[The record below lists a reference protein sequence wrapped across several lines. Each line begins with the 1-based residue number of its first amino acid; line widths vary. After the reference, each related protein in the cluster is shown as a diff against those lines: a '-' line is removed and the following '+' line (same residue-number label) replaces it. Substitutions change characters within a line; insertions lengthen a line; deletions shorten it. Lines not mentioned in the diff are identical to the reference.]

1 MRKRD
6 YYEVLGVPKDA
17 GDAEIKKA
25 FKKLALKYH
34 PDRNPDNP
42 KAAEEKFK
50 EINEAYSVLSNKQK
64 RAQYDQFGP
73 AAFQNGNA
81 AGSGAGFGQGGFGG
95 FGQGGQG
102 FGGFGGFGQGGQGF
116 GGFEDIFDSFFG
128 GQGSRQSANGPQ
140 RGADLRFDVDI
151 TFKQAAFGTEM
162 EIQVPKEETC
172 DHCHGN
178 GAEPGSKVDTCP
190 DCHGTGQQRVVQNTP
205 FGQMVN
211 VRTCSRCGGTGK
223 IIHDKCK
230 KCHGTGTV
238 KVRKKLKIKIPA
250 GVDDGAR
257 LRVAGEGEP
266 GVRGG
271 GHGDLYVYIFVR
283 RDPKF
288 TREGN
293 DILSQET
300 ISFAQAA
307 LGSKIL
313 VETLDGKIELTIPAG
328 TQTGTVFR
336 IRGKGVPV
344 LGSKNRRG
352 DHHVQVTVSVPTH
365 LNAKQKEL
373 LREFAYAGG
382 ETWVGE
388 PKPAEQ
394 PADGD
399 ATSAKSDK
407 KDTKKTKKSFWSK
420 LKEDL

>member
-1 MRKRD
+1 
-6 YYEVLGVPKDA
+6 
-17 GDAEIKKA
+17 
-25 FKKLALKYH
+25 
-34 PDRNPDNP
+34 
-42 KAAEEKFK
+42 
-50 EINEAYSVLSNKQK
+50 
-64 RAQYDQFGP
+64 
-73 AAFQNGNA
+73 
-81 AGSGAGFGQGGFGG
+81 
-95 FGQGGQG
+95 
-102 FGGFGGFGQGGQGF
+102 
-116 GGFEDIFDSFFG
+116 
-128 GQGSRQSANGPQ
+128 
-140 RGADLRFDVDI
+140 
-151 TFKQAAFGTEM
+151 M

-336 IRGKGVPV
+336 IRGTTSRARSPYRRT
-344 LGSKNRRG
+344 STPNRRNSCG
-352 DHHVQVTVSVPTH
+352 NSPMLAAKRGWGSQSRLNNRPTVTPRARRATRKIRRRPRRVFGVS
-365 LNAKQKEL
+365 
-373 LREFAYAGG
+373 
-382 ETWVGE
+382 
-388 PKPAEQ
+388 
-394 PADGD
+394 
-399 ATSAKSDK
+399 
-407 KDTKKTKKSFWSK
+407 
-420 LKEDL
+420 

>member
-1 MRKRD
+1 MSKRD

-17 GDAEIKKA
+17 SDAEIKKA
-25 FKKLALKYH
+25 FRQLAIKYH
-34 PDRNPDNP
+34 PDKNRDNP
-42 KAAEEKFK
+42 KEAEEKFK
-50 EINEAYSVLSNKQK
+50 EVNEAYSVLSNKQK

-73 AAFQNGNA
+73 DAFQNGNA
-81 AGSGAGFGQGGFGG
+81 AGAGGFG
-95 FGQGGQG
+95 GGQG
-102 FGGFGGFGQGGQGF
+102 FGGFGGFGGGQGF

-128 GQGSRQSANGPQ
+128 GQGNRQAANGPQ

-162 EIQVPKEETC
+162 EIQVPKDETC

-178 GAEPGSKVDTCP
+178 GAEPGTDVEECP
-190 DCHGTGQQRVVQNTP
+190 HCHGTGQQRVVQNTP

-211 VRTCSRCGGTGK
+211 VRTCSHCGGTGK
-223 IIHDKCK
+223 IIKKKCT
-230 KCHGTGTV
+230 KCHGQGTV

-266 GVRGG
+266 GLRGG

-283 RDPKF
+283 KDPQF
-288 TREGN
+288 AREGN
-293 DILSQET
+293 DVLSRET

-307 LGSKIL
+307 LGATIR
-313 VETLDGKIELTIPAG
+313 VDTLDGKIDLKIPAG
-328 TQTGTVFR
+328 TQNGTVFR

-344 LGSKNRRG
+344 LGTQNRRG
-352 DHHVQVTVSVPTH
+352 DHHVQVTVAVPKK
-365 LNAKQKEL
+365 LNAKQREL

-388 PKPAEQ
+388 PKAEEK
-394 PADGD
+394 P
-399 ATSAKSDK
+399 KE
-407 KDTKKTKKSFWSK
+407 TKTEEKPKEKKSFWSK
-420 LKEDL
+420 LKKDITED

>member
-1 MRKRD
+1 M
-6 YYEVLGVPKDA
+6 
-17 GDAEIKKA
+17 KA
-25 FKKLALKYH
+25 NRAS
-34 PDRNPDNP
+34 
-42 KAAEEKFK
+42 AAAVTA
-50 EINEAYSVLSNKQK
+50 I
-64 RAQYDQFGP
+64 
-73 AAFQNGNA
+73 
-81 AGSGAGFGQGGFGG
+81 
-95 FGQGGQG
+95 
-102 FGGFGGFGQGGQGF
+102 
-116 GGFEDIFDSFFG
+116 
-128 GQGSRQSANGPQ
+128 
-140 RGADLRFDVDI
+140 
-151 TFKQAAFGTEM
+151 
-162 EIQVPKEETC
+162 
-172 DHCHGN
+172 
-178 GAEPGSKVDTCP
+178 
-190 DCHGTGQQRVVQNTP
+190 
-205 FGQMVN
+205 
-211 VRTCSRCGGTGK
+211 
-223 IIHDKCK
+223 
-230 KCHGTGTV
+230 
-238 KVRKKLKIKIPA
+238 
-250 GVDDGAR
+250 
-257 LRVAGEGEP
+257 
-266 GVRGG
+266 
-271 GHGDLYVYIFVR
+271 LYVYIFVR

-399 ATSAKSDK
+399 AMSAKSDK